1 MTCFWRIIALTSA
14 LAAGCA
20 SVFGQTEQ
28 PVVWVVECNDA
39 TTYRGDVTDSTK
51 LARDPGATTA
61 LPVRA
66 FQVTYNVADIV
77 LINGKPAKGLMSTMN
92 GALAP
97 RVSPQPGLSIGDFDG
112 GGPFMAHFTILA
124 PDGTPVGAV
133 WAGGGVLAPDM
144 VSTIWAGSGAFLG
157 MAGETRSLEVMT
169 PYRAASV
176 TEDPANRRLHGGG
189 RVRFMWSLYPK
200 YRPSVDVTPAGP
212 SVFHGDLQPVTAARP
227 ARAGEVLIVR
237 ARNLGPL
244 VPIFCRRAAG
254 RSKPILLSRSTHR
267 LR

>member
-112 GGPFMAHFTILA
+112 GGPFMAHFTILT

-133 WAGGGVLAPDM
+133 WAGGGVLAP
-144 VSTIWAGSGAFLG
+144 
-157 MAGETRSLEVMT
+157 E
-169 PYRAASV
+169 
-176 TEDPANRRLHGGG
+176 
-189 RVRFMWSLYPK
+189 WSL
-200 YRPSVDVTPAGP
+200 PSGRAVEHFSAWPVKPA
-212 SVFHGDLQPVTAARP
+212 T
-227 ARAGEVLIVR
+227 
-237 ARNLGPL
+237 
-244 VPIFCRRAAG
+244 
-254 RSKPILLSRSTHR
+254 SKS
-267 LR
+267 